1 MEVDMELDMEWD
13 DFLNEEPSQ
22 TPHAHKVDHHGDI
35 PESTSLYIS
44 TNTIISYLNQP
55 IELVDLFWKLEVIP
69 YHEPRE
75 GIIKKQIKL
84 NCNTPSELHDI
95 DTRIESSPRYGYR
108 NTIKHI
114 ENERGNIKYK
124 NVSKITIGISKKD
137 IISYRLKQKGAFY
150 NCFVLII
157 RVQLEQFKEFHVK
170 IFNTGKIEIPGIQ
183 NKEHLPHV
191 IRILIQQLQEYY
203 PDIAY
208 NKENEEV
215 VLINSNFN
223 CGYFINRDSLYHTL
237 RYDKNISAVYDPC
250 SYPGIQCKI
259 YYTADNEIVTTPIAG
274 SVVSFMIFRTGSIL
288 IVGKCSLLIIHK
300 IYDYIVLLL
309 KESFQRIVDHKCIH
323 VKPEL
328 FKKKVKKTILIK

>member
-1 MEVDMELDMEWD
+1 MEWN
-13 DFLNEEPSQ
+13 DFLMDESVISKPIQS
-22 TPHAHKVDHHGDI
+22 VDHTSSI
-35 PESTSLYIS
+35 PDSTPLYIS

-84 NCNTPSELHDI
+84 NCVTPSELHDI
-95 DTRIESSPRYGYR
+95 DTKIENCPRYGYR
-108 NTIKHI
+108 HTIKHI

-157 RVQLEQFKEFHVK
+157 RVQMEQFKEFHVK

-183 NKEHLPHV
+183 QKEQLPHI
-191 IRILIQQLQEYY
+191 IRILIQQLKLYY
-203 PDIAY
+203 PDIDY
-208 NKENEEV
+208 DKNHEEV

-237 RYDKNISAVYDPC
+237 RYNKNISSVYDPC

-259 YYTADNEIVTTPIAG
+259 YYTPDNEIVTTPVAG
-274 SVVSFMIFRTGSIL
+274 NVVSFMIFRTGSIL
-288 IVGKCSLLIIHK
+288 IVGKCSLLIIYK
-300 IYDYIVLLL
+300 IYDYIVSLL
-309 KESFQRIVDHKCIH
+309 KETFQHIVDHKCTHI
-323 VKPEL
+323 KPEL
-328 FKKKVKKTILIK
+328 LKKKVKKTILIK

>member
-1 MEVDMELDMEWD
+1 MELDLEWN
-13 DFLNEEPSQ
+13 DFLNDESVLSLPTYS
-22 TPHAHKVDHHGDI
+22 VDPNGAI
-35 PESTSLYIS
+35 PESTDLYIS

-55 IELVDLFWKLEVIP
+55 IELIDLFWKLEVIP

-84 NCNTPSELHDI
+84 NCVTPGELQDI
-95 DTRIESSPRYGYR
+95 DTKIEKCPRYGYR
-108 NTIKHI
+108 HTIKHI

-183 NKEHLPHV
+183 KKEHLPHV
-191 IRILIQQLQEYY
+191 IRILLQQLQLYY

-208 NKENEEV
+208 NKDNEEI

-259 YYTADNEIVTTPIAG
+259 YYTPENEIVTTPIPG
-274 SVVSFMIFRTGSIL
+274 KVVSFMIFRTGSIL
-288 IVGKCSLLIIHK
+288 IVGKCSLIIIHK
-300 IYDYIVLLL
+300 IYDYIVTLL

>member
-1 MEVDMELDMEWD
+1 MDLDDEWN
-13 DFLNEEPSQ
+13 DFLNDMP
-22 TPHAHKVDHHGDI
+22 AHLDHPCIVDLNSSVA
-35 PESTSLYIS
+35 PESTALYIS
-44 TNTIISYLNQP
+44 TNTVISYLNQP
-55 IELVDLFWKLEVIP
+55 IPLIDLFWKLTVIP

-84 NCNTPSELHDI
+84 NSNTPSELHDI
-95 DTRIESSPRYGYR
+95 DTNITTSPRYGYR
-108 NTIKHI
+108 TTIKHI

-150 NCFVLII
+150 NCFVLIL
-157 RVQLEQFKEFHVK
+157 RVLIDENFKEFHIK

-183 NKEHLPHV
+183 NRSHLPYIIQILMNQLHV
-191 IRILIQQLQEYY
+191 HY
-203 PDIAY
+203 PDLSY

-223 CGYFINRDSLYHTL
+223 CGYFINRDSLYHKL
-237 RYDKNISAVYDPC
+237 RYEKGISAVYDPC

-259 YYTADNEIVTTPIAG
+259 YYTEEGEIVTTP
-274 SVVSFMIFRTGSIL
+274 VPKNTVSFMIFRTGSIL
-288 IVGKCSLLIIHK
+288 IVGKCSLEIIHK
-300 IYDYIVLLL
+300 IYDYIVTLLH
-309 KESFQRIVDHKCIH
+309 ESFQSIVDHKCTH

-328 FKKKVKKTILIK
+328 FKKRVKKTILIK

>member
-1 MEVDMELDMEWD
+1 MDLDDEWKY
-13 DFLNEEPSQ
+13 FLNDTPSHLDQ
-22 TPHAHKVDHHGDI
+22 PKIVDLNSSVA
-35 PESTSLYIS
+35 PESTALYIS

-55 IELVDLFWKLEVIP
+55 IPLIDLFWKLDVIP
-69 YHEPRE
+69 YHEQRE

-84 NCNTPSELHDI
+84 NSSTPGELSDI
-95 DTRIESSPRYGYR
+95 DTNITTSPRYGYR
-108 NTIKHI
+108 TTIKHI

-150 NCFVLII
+150 NCFVLIL
-157 RVQLEQFKEFHVK
+157 RVLINDQFKEFHIK

-183 NKEHLPHV
+183 NRGHLPY
-191 IRILIQQLQEYY
+191 IIQILMNQLQIYY
-203 PDIAY
+203 PDLCY

-223 CGYFINRDSLYHTL
+223 CGYFINRDSLYNKL
-237 RYDKNISAVYDPC
+237 RYEKGISAVYDPC

-259 YYTADNEIVTTPIAG
+259 YYTEEGEIVSTP
-274 SVVSFMIFRTGSIL
+274 VPKNTVSFMIFRTGSIL
-288 IVGKCSLLIIHK
+288 IVGKCSLEIIHK
-300 IYDYIVLLL
+300 IYDYIVALLHD
-309 KESFQRIVDHKCIH
+309 SFQCIVDHKCSH

-328 FKKKVKKTILIK
+328 FKKRVKKTILIK

>member
-1 MEVDMELDMEWD
+1 MKLDMEWD
-13 DFLNEEPSQ
+13 EYLNN
-22 TPHAHKVDHHGDI
+22 DI
-35 PESTSLYIS
+35 MVTVPTYNATKDGSVPESSALYIS

-55 IELVDLFWKLEVIP
+55 IELIDLFWKLKVIP

-84 NCNTPSELHDI
+84 NCNTPTELSDI
-95 DTRIESSPRYGYR
+95 DTKISECPRYGYR

-137 IISYRLKQKGAFY
+137 IVSYRLKQKGAFY

-183 NKEHLPHV
+183 NKDHLPHV
-191 IRILIQQLQEYY
+191 IRILMQQLQTYY

-208 NKENEEV
+208 NNEHEEV

-223 CGYFINRDSLYHTL
+223 CGYFINRDSLYHKL
-237 RYDKNISAVYDPC
+237 RYEKNISAVYDPC

-259 YYTADNEIVTTPIAG
+259 YYNLENEIVTTPIPG

-288 IVGKCSLLIIHK
+288 IVGKCSLIIIHK
-300 IYDYIVLLL
+300 IYDYIVSLL
-309 KESFQRIVDHKCIH
+309 KDSFQSIVDHKCIH

-328 FKKKVKKTILIK
+328 CKKKVKKTILIK